1 MGLGMAA
8 DLSATFVQGLGNKV
22 VGARIVN
29 RRSGPGLRMVL
40 SMTGRHGSVI
50 VATVPKIFQS
60 VDQALQAASDEY
72 RLDQSSVK
80 VTPSINMD
88 TGVASSGEY
97 LS

>member
-1 MGLGMAA
+1 MAI
-8 DLSATFVQGLGNKV
+8 DLSATSIQRLGNKV

-60 VDQALQAASDEY
+60 IDQALQTASNEY

-80 VTPSINMD
+80 IMPSIDMR
-88 TGVASSGEY
+88 ASIAFSGAH